1 MVMVIIIRGHFWYF
15 ISWNFEEKGVEWSG
29 VERRG
34 ELEEGMREEA
44 REAMVGPGRKE
55 EGEADFESL
64 TKEA

>member
-1 MVMVIIIRGHFWYF
+1 M
-15 ISWNFEEKGVEWSG
+15 
-29 VERRG
+29 ERRG